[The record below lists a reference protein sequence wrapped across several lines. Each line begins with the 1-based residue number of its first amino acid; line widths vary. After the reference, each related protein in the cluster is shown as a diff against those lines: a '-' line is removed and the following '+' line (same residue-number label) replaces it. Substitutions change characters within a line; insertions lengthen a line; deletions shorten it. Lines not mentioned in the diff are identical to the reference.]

1 MPLVTCVLTAS
12 TFHPP
17 VKYCSIAAFRST
29 FSATTLLFPFA
40 WHAAQLPRKTLSP
53 FSRSAASAGRL
64 PRTAPTASGLH
75 ALVPAA
81 GAASPSVAH
90 AVLDACWAA
99 SGMAGG
105 FTGATKQHA
114 PYRASEAAARRHAE
128 RNMALA
134 RAGSLT
140 QDGRESGRPQDRA

>member
-1 MPLVTCVLTAS
+1 M
-12 TFHPP
+12 
-17 VKYCSIAAFRST
+17 
-29 FSATTLLFPFA
+29 LLFPFA

-64 PRTAPTASGLH
+64 PRTATIRPRAAPTASGLH

-81 GAASPSVAH
+81 G
-90 AVLDACWAA
+90 AA

-134 RAGSLT
+134 RWLV
-140 QDGRESGRPQDRA
+140 DSGWPGKR